1 MLPLFNALT
10 FIIVYVNELSEKLK
24 VLNSGSELSRKQK
37 IWLSFVLSAIIVSNS
52 ICWSYF
58 ERMSNKKYKACTLL
72 GMFRH
77 STIAWNKLMT
87 ASIRMIIERYNLK
100 EGVLLLDD
108 TDKSRSKNVKKLH
121 AAHKVK
127 DKATGGYSIA
137 QNVMFLVLV
146 TDKITIPLGFSF
158 YKPDQ
163 DWVLWRKKDKKL
175 KKAGISK
182 KDRPK
187 EPAKNTKNKREIAVD
202 LVKKFQADFPDFKV
216 RSICADCYFG
226 NKAFADGIHD
236 IYDNVQIISQIRGN
250 QIIYMKGKPIA
261 VSKLF
266 ERYAGI
272 PEIINCRGESKNV
285 IMYGM
290 RVKVK
295 SYAHKLF
302 VIALKYEGEEEYR
315 YITATDL
322 SWRAID
328 IVSAYTLRWLVEVFI
343 QDWKGHMGFDSMAIH
358 QGVDGSFR
366 GLTLSLLADHALSF
380 HPEQAALINAKLPAG
395 TVSSL
400 TKRIKIEALLKSI
413 KTLVYSDQ
421 PKEAYEKMAS
431 SLMSIYEL
439 NSSKRNMVNI
449 DMKQY
454 EGKAYLAAQFK
465 NAA

>member
-10 FIIVYVNELSEKLK
+10 FITIHVNDLSEQLQII
-24 VLNSGSELSRKQK
+24 NSGSGLSRIQK
-37 IWLSFVLSAIIVSNS
+37 VWLSFVLSAILVSNS

-58 ERMSNKKYKACTLL
+58 ESMSNKKHKSFTLL
-72 GMFRH
+72 GMFRRAVI
-77 STIAWNKLMT
+77 SWSKLMT
-87 ASIRMIIERYNLK
+87 ASAGMIIKRYDLK

-137 QNVMFLVLV
+137 QNIMFLVLV
-146 TDKITIPLGFSF
+146 TDKVTIPLGFAF
-158 YKPDQ
+158 YEPDAE
-163 DWVLWRKKDKKL
+163 WLLWRKEDKKL
-175 KKAGISK
+175 KKAGIPK

-187 EPAKNTKNKREIAVD
+187 EPAKSTENKREIAVG
-202 LVKKFQADFPDFKV
+202 LVEKFHESFPDFKV

-226 NKAFADGIHD
+226 NKAFSDGVHEV
-236 IYDNVQIISQIRGN
+236 YDKVQIISQIRGN
-250 QIIYMKGKPIA
+250 QIVYIKGKP
-261 VSKLF
+261 VSVSVLF

-272 PEIINCRGESKNV
+272 PEIINCRGRSKNV

-290 RVKVK
+290 RIKVK
-295 SYAHKLF
+295 SYGHKLF
-302 VIALKYEGEEEYR
+302 VIALKYEGEDEYR

-328 IVSAYTLRWLVEVFI
+328 IVSAYALRWLVEVFI

-366 GLTLSLLADHALSF
+366 GLTLSLLADHALNF

-400 TKRIKIEALLKSI
+400 TKRIKIEALLESI
-413 KTLVYSDQ
+413 KTLVYSDN
-421 PKEAYEKMAS
+421 PKDAYESMAD

-449 DMKQY
+449 DMTQY
-454 EGKAYLAAQFK
+454 EGKAYLAAKFK

>member
-1 MLPLFNALT
+1 VLPLFNALT
-10 FIIVYVNELSEKLK
+10 FIIVYVNDLSAKLK
-24 VLNSGSELSRKQK
+24 ILNSGSGLSRKQK
-37 IWLSFVLSAIIVSNS
+37 IWLSFVLSAVLVSNS

-58 ERMSNKKYKACTLL
+58 ERMSNKKHKACTLL
-72 GMFRH
+72 GMFRRPV
-77 STIAWNKLMT
+77 IAWSKLMT
-87 ASIRMIIERYNLK
+87 ASVGMIIERYKLK
-100 EGVLLLDD
+100 EGVLLVDD

-127 DKATGGYSIA
+127 DKATDGYSIA

-146 TDKITIPLGFSF
+146 TDRVTIPLGFAF
-158 YKPDQ
+158 YEPDAE
-163 DWVLWRKKDKKL
+163 WVLWRKEDKKL
-175 KKAGISK
+175 KKDGIPK

-187 EPAKNTKNKREIAVD
+187 EPAKNTKNKREIAVG
-202 LVKKFQADFPDFKV
+202 LVRKFQKDFPDFKI

-226 NKAFADGIHD
+226 NKAFSDGIHE
-236 IYDNVQIISQIRGN
+236 IYNNVQIISQIRGN
-250 QIIYMKGKPIA
+250 QIVYMKGKPVN
-261 VSKLF
+261 VSTLF
-266 ERYAGI
+266 ERYAGG

-290 RVKVK
+290 RIKVK
-295 SYAHKLF
+295 SYGHKLF
-302 VIALKYEGEEEYR
+302 VIALKYEGEDEYR

-366 GLTLSLLADHALSF
+366 GLTLSLLADHALNF
-380 HPEQAALINAKLPAG
+380 HPEQAALIDAKLPAG

-400 TKRIKIEALLKSI
+400 TKRIKIEALLESI

-421 PKEAYEKMAS
+421 PKDAYEKMAD

-439 NSSKRNMVNI
+439 NSSKRNMVNV